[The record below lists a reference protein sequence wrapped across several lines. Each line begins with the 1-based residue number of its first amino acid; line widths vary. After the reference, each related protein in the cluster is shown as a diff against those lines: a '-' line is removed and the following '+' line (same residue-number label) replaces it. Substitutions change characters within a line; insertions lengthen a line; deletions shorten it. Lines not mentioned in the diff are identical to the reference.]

1 MNKVRVAVIGVGNIG
16 SAHTNSLYSGK
27 IENAELAAICDND
40 KNKENILKEKF
51 PDVKFYNDYN
61 LLLNDDEIDAVIIS
75 VPHPLHS
82 EIALKALKHN
92 KNVLTE
98 KPADIR
104 ADRAADVIKAAKLS
118 KSVFA
123 IMFNQRTNPLFKKA
137 KQIVSS
143 GELGEL
149 KRAVWIVTNW
159 YRSQSYYDSGS
170 WRATWAGE
178 GGGVLLNQAPH
189 NLDILQWICGMP
201 ESVSAKTSIAKYH
214 NIEVED
220 DAVINISFKNGA
232 IGTFITSTGEYP
244 GTNRLEIS
252 GTGGKIVIE
261 NGKLCFYKLKTDEK
275 TVRFSDKN
283 MSPKIE
289 TEYSE
294 ILPAEKE
301 TAHRG
306 IIQNFVNA
314 ILFGEELISPGEEG
328 INELLISNAAYLSSW
343 NDSKSVPIPFDNK
356 KFDKM
361 LSALQKKSSYKPE
374 KGSISNYSGDYSSR
388 WSVKW

>member
-61 LLLNDDEIDAVIIS
+61 LLLNDNEIDAVIIS

-104 ADRAADVIKAAKLS
+104 ADSAADVIKAAKLS

-356 KFDKM
+356 EFDKK

>member
-27 IENAELAAICDND
+27 ISNAELAAVCDSD
-40 KNKENILKEKF
+40 KNKEIILKEKF
-51 PDVKFYNDYN
+51 PDIKFYNDYN
-61 LLLNDDEIDAVIIS
+61 SVLNDKEIDAVIIS
-75 VPHPLHS
+75 VPHPMHS
-82 EIALKALKHN
+82 EIAIKALKAG

-104 ADRAADVIKAAKLS
+104 ADKAQEVIKTAENSDKI
-118 KSVFA
+118 FA

-137 KQIVSS
+137 KEIVSS

-149 KRAVWIVTNW
+149 KRVVWIVTNW

-201 ESVSAKTSIAKYH
+201 ESVSAKISIGKYH

-220 DAVINISFKNGA
+220 DAVINIVFNNGA
-232 IGTFITSTGEYP
+232 VGTFITSTGEYP

-261 NGKLCFYKLKTDEK
+261 NGKLCFYKLKADEK
-275 TVRFSDKN
+275 TVRFSDKS
-283 MSPKIE
+283 MSPQIE
-289 TEYSE
+289 TEYIE
-294 ILPAEKE
+294 FLPTEKE

-314 ILFGEELISPGEEG
+314 ILFGEKLISPGEEG
-328 INELLISNAAYLSSW
+328 IKELLISNAAYLSSW
-343 NDSKSVPIPFDNK
+343 NDSKSISIPFDNK
-356 KFDKM
+356 EFNEK
-361 LSALQKKSSYKPE
+361 LIALQEKSSYKQKNGNSTE
-374 KGSISNYSGDYSSR
+374 YSSDYSSR

>member
-220 DAVINISFKNGA
+220 DAVINISFKNGT

-356 KFDKM
+356 KFDKK

>member
-61 LLLNDDEIDAVIIS
+61 LLLNDNEIDAVIIS

-104 ADRAADVIKAAKLS
+104 ADKAAEVIKAAKLS

-314 ILFGEELISPGEEG
+314 ILFGEKLISPGEEG

-356 KFDKM
+356 EFDKK

-374 KGSISNYSGDYSSR
+374 KGNISNYSGDYSSR